1 MPPMGLRSAALV
13 AALPWAAA
21 ASYETKWYTQSLTHA
36 KGDDRTYQQRYLVND
51 TFWGK
56 GSAPLWRDDDSCP
69 GPVLF
74 YSGNEGPVDG
84 FWPANGFMTDYLA
97 PKWGAYVLMAE
108 ARYYGASLP
117 FGNASWTPENVQ
129 YLSTELILADY
140 AQLLTALKT
149 TVKGCP
155 VVSFGGSYGGT
166 LTTLFR
172 LTYPDVVV
180 GGLAASAP
188 IGYYDQ
194 STGRTTAST
203 PTPSATSS
211 RATTTTRRRAAWT
224 PSRRRR
230 TR

>member
-1 MPPMGLRSAALV
+1 MGLRSAALV

-97 PKWGAYVLMAE
+97 PKWGAMYSVHSAG
-108 ARYYGASLP
+108 RRPCTGP
-117 FGNASWTPENVQ
+117 RRP
-129 YLSTELILADY
+129 
-140 AQLLTALKT
+140 
-149 TVKGCP
+149 
-155 VVSFGGSYGGT
+155 
-166 LTTLFR
+166 
-172 LTYPDVVV
+172 
-180 GGLAASAP
+180 GL
-188 IGYYDQ
+188 
-194 STGRTTAST
+194 RTTSVL
-203 PTPSATSS
+203 
-211 RATTTTRRRAAWT
+211 
-224 PSRRRR
+224 RRRR
-230 TR
+230 P